1 MTHIVYLGRND
12 TDHTATFSI
21 DGKRWEYWLTPALIY
36 TLEVILR
43 NGSVGKAFAYAK
55 RRASKATL
63 VENRA

>member
-1 MTHIVYLGRND
+1 MTRIVYLGRND
-12 TDHTATFSI
+12 LDHTATFAI
-21 DGKRWEYWLTPALIY
+21 DGKRWEYWLNPALLY

-63 VENRA
+63 VES